1 MLIFF
6 YILLSFLLFS
16 QTPNFDQDIWQNY
29 RIKID
34 KNETESTCKFLEK
47 SSNKEVANFT
57 FYNSVIYCK
66 TEIINGKEVLLVADH
81 SGGESGGFY
90 NINLIYKKNKIEKVS
105 INDLSGY
112 LNFEIIDAND
122 DGKKELIID
131 SNKCFGVK
139 FKVKDLK
146 DEVNLTPEIHLGIIG
161 SYKEIYI
168 FDDTKLKNVTF
179 DKKYF
184 SYLSKFTSDTEK
196 KLKSLSNKIINIADF
211 NDNSKDI
218 LEITQYLYYMT
229 KIGKK
234 NSAIKKIK
242 DSNISIFFDVNG
254 KGESFGLYEILEKN
268 LDKLLTK
275 NKS

>member
-1 MLIFF
+1 MRKMLIFF

-122 DGKKELIID
+122 DGKK
-131 SNKCFGVK
+131 
-139 FKVKDLK
+139 
-146 DEVNLTPEIHLGIIG
+146 
-161 SYKEIYI
+161 
-168 FDDTKLKNVTF
+168 
-179 DKKYF
+179 
-184 SYLSKFTSDTEK
+184 
-196 KLKSLSNKIINIADF
+196 
-211 NDNSKDI
+211 
-218 LEITQYLYYMT
+218 
-229 KIGKK
+229 
-234 NSAIKKIK
+234 
-242 DSNISIFFDVNG
+242 
-254 KGESFGLYEILEKN
+254 
-268 LDKLLTK
+268 
-275 NKS
+275 